1 MPSQVLKVEDF
12 SGGETDHYVNG
23 PTNRARFMRNFL
35 LTRNRKP
42 VVRDGSELYDDTAG
56 LDQIPAGNQRTSR
69 IKFFQDELF
78 EFSARNGYYRDGTF
92 VTLTGPVDS
101 NPVFGAGTV
110 ANHVAIAEW
119 QKHMFLT
126 IDEYSTPRKIFHD
139 GSSWQVRT
147 AGLPALASSPTIT
160 PQTGDGASYI
170 YYFVHKYTYT
180 VGTVTYIDRSAPI
193 VVQETNG
200 GDMSGATHF
209 NDISGIPV
217 LANGATECYDTAT
230 IQIEIYRTT
239 NGGTVGK
246 LVGSVTNGTTTFL
259 DNVADANL
267 GINIYTTGGRV
278 DNDAP
283 PQSKYVAIAN
293 ECGWYANCKVGSEE
307 FSNRVYQSIQADPD
321 SVPASFFTEVDEDI
335 TGISN
340 VDIYPIV
347 FTKNKTYRIEG
358 VVDAFGRNFNRL
370 RVVSD
375 TVGCVSNNGIVRTVR
390 GLFFPAND
398 GFYYT
403 DGFSLQK
410 LSEHINERYALAV
423 QSDAQ
428 AKRISGVQDPLTK
441 RIYWALQE
449 DPTDTENNAIYIL
462 DPFWGLSM
470 ESSFTSWA
478 SGEDMKPTS
487 LEFAEGNLL
496 RADSRGYTFEHKTE
510 LFTDLVVDTA
520 AASTSL
526 WETKGIEYDYT
537 SCAYSFGTEVGRKW
551 VTKLLSIFKN
561 LSNIS
566 CQALSINDD
575 SAIDKELKEIRFRSN
590 ITWGDA
596 EVVWGD
602 SRLIW
607 NFNGLIIADRRFPK
621 RGLRC
626 TYKQVKY
633 IPSNTIIGKSD
644 DYGTATAATAT
655 LTVLLDDA
663 AGNDWP
669 EEIVNSMIYFEN
681 DDYTQGFTIVA
692 RTADT
697 ITITDPTNKLVNG
710 SFKWIIR
717 GVRKN
722 ERMSLES
729 YSIGYD
735 YFGESHTAYSAGDD
749 GANA

>member
-1 MPSQVLKVEDF
+1 MPGQVLRVDDF

-23 PTNRARFMRNFL
+23 PPQRARFMRNFL

-42 VVRDGSELYDDTAG
+42 VVRDGSELYDSTAG
-56 LDQIPAGNQRTSR
+56 LDQIPPGNQRISK

-92 VTLTGPVDS
+92 ITLVGPVDS

-139 GSSWQVRT
+139 GTSWQVRT

-160 PQTGDGASYI
+160 PQSADGASYI
-170 YYFVHKYTYT
+170 YYFVYKYTYT
-180 VGTVTYIDRSAPI
+180 VGTVTYIDRGPPI
-193 VVQETNG
+193 LVQETNG
-200 GDMSGATHF
+200 GDMSAPGRY

-217 LANGATECYDTAT
+217 LANGGTECYDTAT
-230 IQIEIYRTT
+230 IQVEIYRTT
-239 NGGTVGK
+239 NGGTVGQ
-246 LVGSVTNGTTTFL
+246 LVGSVTNGTTVFT
-259 DNVADANL
+259 DNVMDANL

-278 DNDAP
+278 DNDP
-283 PQSKYVAIAN
+283 PPEAKYVAVAN
-293 ECGWYANCKVGSEE
+293 ECGWYANCRIGSEE

-321 SVPASFFTEVDEDI
+321 SVPESFFTELDEDI

-358 VVDAFGRNFNRL
+358 VVDAFGRGFNRL

-375 TVGCVSNNGIVRTVR
+375 TVGCVSNNSIVRTVR
-390 GLFFPAND
+390 GLYFAADD

-423 QSDAQ
+423 TTEAQ
-428 AKRISGVQDPLTK
+428 ARRISGVQDPQTK

-449 DPTDTENNAIYIL
+449 DPTDTENNAIYVL
-462 DPFWGLSM
+462 DPFWGISM
-470 ESSFTSWA
+470 ESTFTSWD

-487 LEFAEGNLL
+487 LEFAGGNLL
-496 RADSRGYTFEHKTE
+496 RADSRGYTFEHKDSLT
-510 LFTDLVVDTA
+510 TDPVIDLV
-520 AASTSL
+520 AASTAD

-537 SCAYSFGTEVGRKW
+537 SCAYSFGTETGRKW
-551 VTKLLSIFKN
+551 VTKFLSIFKN
-561 LSNIS
+561 LSNLS
-566 CQALSINDD
+566 CNAVSINDD

-602 SRLIW
+602 SRLVW
-607 NFNGLIIADRRFPK
+607 NFNGLIVADRRFPK

-633 IPSNTIIGKSD
+633 IPSETVIAKSD
-644 DYGTATAATAT
+644 DYGNATADSAA
-655 LTVLLDDA
+655 LTVTLDN
-663 AGNDWP
+663 AGTEDWP
-669 EEIVNSMIYFEN
+669 DEIVNFMIYFDT
-681 DDYTQGFTIVA
+681 DDYTEGYTIIT

-697 ITITDPTNKLVNG
+697 LTVTDPNNRLQDG
-710 SFKWIIR
+710 SQKWVIR
-717 GVRKN
+717 GVRKD
-722 ERMSLES
+722 ERMSIES
-729 YSIGYD
+729 YTIGYD
-735 YFGESHTAYSAGDD
+735 YFGESHTAYSTGDD